1 MKLMM
6 RAIIDLPSKNTA
18 WGNAFNFRQLS
29 YQLTELHLG
38 KNLYQ
43 KWIFIEIV
51 SFMILWYLW
60 QCFISTMF
68 NSYLVFGLR
77 WSWNRGLSF
86 QCRRQLSTILKDSL
100 WSSSLHLQCHL
111 CGSHALLW
119 RVNWVAKP
127 CQGNTFMHRQ
137 QIYLLRCNKIYL
149 WLSQETHSLKRF
161 EQYWKGGKGQ
171 IWLCNFWQQGLI
183 SPDSEGVAKMVTLEN
198 ICLIAFDT
206 DF

>member
-51 SFMILWYLW
+51 SSWVMISWYLW

-100 WSSSLHLQCHL
+100 WSSSL
-111 CGSHALLW
+111 SSSMSSLW
-119 RVNWVAKP
+119 QP
-127 CQGNTFMHRQ
+127 CTSLEGELGCQTLPRKYFYASSANISSKVQQNIFVIVTRNTFIKEVRT
-137 QIYLLRCNKIYL
+137 I
-149 WLSQETHSLKRF
+149 LKRRKRADLVVQF
-161 EQYWKGGKGQ
+161 LATE
-171 IWLCNFWQQGLI
+171 
-183 SPDSEGVAKMVTLEN
+183 AH
-198 ICLIAFDT
+198 
-206 DF
+206 